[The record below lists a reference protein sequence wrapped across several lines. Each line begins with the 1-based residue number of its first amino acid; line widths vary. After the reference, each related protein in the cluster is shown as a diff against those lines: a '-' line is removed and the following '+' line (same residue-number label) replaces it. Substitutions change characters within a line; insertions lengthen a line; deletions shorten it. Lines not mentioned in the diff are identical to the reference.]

1 MNDVLLVV
9 VVLVALGFDFTNGFH
24 DTANAVATSVSTRAL
39 SPRLAVLIAAIANL
53 AGAFVTTA
61 VAKTVGK
68 GIIDTGLANEKT
80 VLAAL
85 IGAIVWNL
93 ITWRAGLPSSSSHAL
108 IGGLVGAAIAQSGL
122 EGVQW
127 HGLVHSVA
135 IPAIAAP
142 AIAFAGAFL
151 LLLAIYWLL
160 VWMNPGMANR
170 TFRLGQLASGTW
182 VAFTH
187 GANDAQKT
195 MGVIALALFEAG
207 HLSHFYIPNW
217 VIVSAG
223 LAIAA
228 GTYVG
233 GWRIMKTLGQRVV
246 NMEPASGFA
255 AQITAGVTIYS
266 ATKLGY
272 PLSTTHVI
280 SGSVLGSGA
289 TKRLSAV
296 RWGVAGNIVTAW
308 LLTIPAAG
316 LVAAAL
322 VLADPGDLLAAAL
335 HFGHAAGPQRRV
347 HDRAA
352 LRHPLRRA
360 RLRAEP
366 DGARGQRDQRPRP
379 GHRHLL
385 GRPDHVRLQ
394 ARVRDGEGLPRPA
407 RVRRVRGHPREPR
420 LAQRRLRP
428 LRGHVRRAQLGAAP
442 RRRDRRGRRLD
453 RARPRPRPDRPRALP
468 LDRGAVRR
476 RRRPEDLRPPPPP
489 AAGARHGPRAQRRLR
504 RRRLHRVPAARG
516 RRPRSLGPQARA
528 VCVAAREPVRRQR
541 RHGLLDSACEAR
553 RGPVTT

>member
-142 AIAFAGAFL
+142 AIAFAGAFV

-207 HLSHFYIPNW
+207 
-217 VIVSAG
+217 
-223 LAIAA
+223 
-228 GTYVG
+228 TC
-233 GWRIMKTLGQRVV
+233 RT
-246 NMEPASGFA
+246 
-255 AQITAGVTIYS
+255 
-266 ATKLGY
+266 
-272 PLSTTHVI
+272 ST
-280 SGSVLGSGA
+280 S
-289 TKRLSAV
+289 
-296 RWGVAGNIVTAW
+296 
-308 LLTIPAAG
+308 
-316 LVAAAL
+316 
-322 VLADPGDLLAAAL
+322 
-335 HFGHAAGPQRRV
+335 
-347 HDRAA
+347 
-352 LRHPLRRA
+352 
-360 RLRAEP
+360 
-366 DGARGQRDQRPRP
+366 RP
-379 GHRHLL
+379 G
-385 GRPDHVRLQ
+385 
-394 ARVRDGEGLPRPA
+394 
-407 RVRRVRGHPREPR
+407 
-420 LAQRRLRP
+420 
-428 LRGHVRRAQLGAAP
+428 
-442 RRRDRRGRRLD
+442 
-453 RARPRPRPDRPRALP
+453 
-468 LDRGAVRR
+468 
-476 RRRPEDLRPPPPP
+476 
-489 AAGARHGPRAQRRLR
+489 
-504 RRRLHRVPAARG
+504 
-516 RRPRSLGPQARA
+516 
-528 VCVAAREPVRRQR
+528 
-541 RHGLLDSACEAR
+541 
-553 RGPVTT
+553 

>member
-1 MNDVLLVV
+1 MDNALLVLVV
-9 VVLVALGFDFTNGFH
+9 VVALGFDFTNGFH

-39 SPRLAVLIAAIANL
+39 SPRLAVAIAAIANL

-85 IGAIVWNL
+85 FGAIAWNL

-122 EGVQW
+122 SGVQW
-127 HGLVHSVA
+127 HGLVHNVA
-135 IPAIAAP
+135 IPAVAAP

-151 LLLAIYWLL
+151 LLLAIYWAF

-207 HLSHFYIPNW
+207 HISHFYIPTW
-217 VIVSAG
+217 VIVAAG

-233 GWRIMKTLGQRVV
+233 GWRIMRTLGQRVV

-255 AQITAGVTIYS
+255 AQVTGGLTIYT

-280 SGSVLGSGA
+280 SGSVMGAGA

-296 RWGVAGNIVTAW
+296 RWGVAGNIVVAW
-308 LLTIPAAG
+308 LLTIPAAA
-316 LVAAAL
+316 LVAGAL
-322 VLADPGDLLAAAL
+322 YWPV
-335 HFGHAAGPQRRV
+335 
-347 HDRAA
+347 
-352 LRHPLRRA
+352 
-360 RLRAEP
+360 
-366 DGARGQRDQRPRP
+366 
-379 GHRHLL
+379 
-385 GRPDHVRLQ
+385 Q
-394 ARVRDGEGLPRPA
+394 AIF
-407 RVRRVRGHPREPR
+407 
-420 LAQRRLRP
+420 
-428 LRGHVRRAQLGAAP
+428 
-442 RRRDRRGRRLD
+442 
-453 RARPRPRPDRPRALP
+453 
-468 LDRGAVRR
+468 
-476 RRRPEDLRPPPPP
+476 
-489 AAGARHGPRAQRRLR
+489 
-504 RRRLHRVPAARG
+504 
-516 RRPRSLGPQARA
+516 
-528 VCVAAREPVRRQR
+528 
-541 RHGLLDSACEAR
+541 
-553 RGPVTT
+553 